1 MVSREVESEFKRH
14 LRESMSLRGLRSNY
28 VSPPRNAPSPNYHRF
43 LVEPW
48 EELFGW
54 PNPRTLIEHN
64 GSANASRLCHK
75 FAIPVKSEGLKRW
88 LEEQAEYLR
97 ELSER
102 DAEIL
107 SSYTQVGDRLINH
120 FLRGTLGDLSH
131 MLTHNLNMIRMLGFF
146 IYDQYDFYAS
156 RMALPHKDSLIT
168 PRGTVDVFIL
178 EQLVARNLAFMRSP
192 ANIATLLIQYKEEL
206 TRIIEEA
213 PRLPNPLIVY
223 RGFQD
228 ERYLSGLKFENPDFI
243 STSVSI
249 EAALNFAQLRYEM
262 YPKRHFGSRYLGG
275 VYEITLGPTIPCI
288 YMEPI
293 TQCEDE
299 FEILLPPGL
308 QFTFD
313 SKIHYKVLPH
323 AYARNLLHVSG
334 AETRVGIVHTKVE
347 LQDPVRRPPPLVSSV
362 FVHRD
367 AKNSKDAKNAKKR
380 NGHRR
385 TKRNSNK

>member
-14 LRESMSLRGLRSNY
+14 LRESMSIRGLRSNY
-28 VSPPRNAPSPNYHRF
+28 KSPPRNAPSPNYRRF
-43 LVEPW
+43 LVEPS
-48 EELFGW
+48 EELYGW
-54 PNPRTLIEHN
+54 PNPRALIDHN
-64 GSANASRLCHK
+64 GTANASRLCHK

-88 LEEQAEYLR
+88 LAEQAEYLGD
-97 ELSER
+97 LSER
-102 DAEIL
+102 DSEIL
-107 SSYTQVGDRLINH
+107 SSYTQVGDRLVNH

-131 MLTHNLNMIRMLGFF
+131 MLTHNLDMIRMLGFF

-178 EQLVARNLAFMRSP
+178 SQLIARNLEFMRVP

-206 TRIIEEA
+206 TRIIEAA

-228 ERYLSGLKFENPDFI
+228 EGYLTGLKYINPDFI
-243 STSVSI
+243 STSVSLD
-249 EAALNFAQLRYEM
+249 AALNFSQLRYEM
-262 YPKRHFGSRYLGG
+262 YPKRHFGSRFLGG

-313 SKIHYKVLPH
+313 SKIHYKVMPH
-323 AYARNLLHVSG
+323 FYARNMLHVSG
-334 AETRVGIVHTKVE
+334 SESRVGIVHTKVE
-347 LQDPVRRPPPLVSSV
+347 LQDPKHSLPPLISSV
-362 FVHRD
+362 F
-367 AKNSKDAKNAKKR
+367 ASKNAKNA
-380 NGHRR
+380 NGHRK
-385 TKRNSNK
+385 TKRHSKK